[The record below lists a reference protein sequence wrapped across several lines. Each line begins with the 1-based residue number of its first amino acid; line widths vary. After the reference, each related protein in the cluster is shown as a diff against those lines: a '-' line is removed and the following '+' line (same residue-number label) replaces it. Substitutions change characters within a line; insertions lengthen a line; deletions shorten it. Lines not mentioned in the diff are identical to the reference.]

1 MVKKLVSPTIFVL
14 LQLPALSLLSGC
26 TNVDEKLVSEQT
38 TEADFTFSFDD
49 AAVALPSPASVKL
62 GPDGRFDSRF
72 QGNIN
77 YLRYQHDYYGQEMLE
92 AFAMRHYSPGK
103 LLERV
108 WDGEYAG
115 KWLDGYMGI
124 KLPMDR
130 ELNHWEK
137 AWDIWNQWYALT
149 GLLTHYELRG
159 RRASLEAASRVG
171 EWIVTTFRP
180 IKDKN
185 SLFFEGE
192 VDGFTKVAVIKQ
204 LVRLYRHTGNKDL
217 LEFVGQVIQH
227 YPPIQQMLSS
237 GEPYLVHPYMLG
249 AVLGGVVEFALVTR
263 DYKMLVKVEQVWD
276 GLVNDH
282 LFPTGS
288 LGDREDLNDDPLN
301 DTPGGQLQET
311 CATVEWILFTQE
323 LYSITGRMKYAEALE
338 LTCYNALLAAQSAD
352 GMKWCYWT
360 PLRYSKHWF
369 HGPTR
374 CCFWSGP
381 RGIARLPQLIYAVK
395 DNVVYV
401 NFFETSSATLNTTG
415 GQVRVT
421 QASEFPEI
429 GNSIITLK
437 TPPGWK
443 GTLRI
448 RVPGWSKEFQAKLD
462 GSLVPNDCD
471 VKGYCDVNLVESSE
485 YQLEVQFNI
494 PLVLEQ
500 LSPDDYVI
508 RRGPEVLSIDIRDNI
523 DTWLGADDLITIPED
538 IVVEQIKS
546 YRKHQWPGPADFST
560 SRRRYAV
567 SLNDDRTS
575 EPRSVILTPYADAG
589 NEGAA
594 FRTVFPL
601 AKEEN

>member
-14 LQLPALSLLSGC
+14 LQLPALGLLSGC

-149 GLLTHYELRG
+149 GLLTHYELRD

-204 LVRLYRHTGNKDL
+204 LVRLYRHTGNEDL

-227 YPPIQQMLSS
+227 YPPILRQHR
-237 GEPYLVHPYMLG
+237 YWYHHIHPFNKCSR
-249 AVLGGVVEFALVTR
+249 VVNPTWFIPICSAL
-263 DYKMLVKVEQVWD
+263 
-276 GLVNDH
+276 
-282 LFPTGS
+282 
-288 LGDREDLNDDPLN
+288 
-301 DTPGGQLQET
+301 
-311 CATVEWILFTQE
+311 
-323 LYSITGRMKYAEALE
+323 
-338 LTCYNALLAAQSAD
+338 
-352 GMKWCYWT
+352 
-360 PLRYSKHWF
+360 
-369 HGPTR
+369 
-374 CCFWSGP
+374 FW
-381 RGIARLPQLIYAVK
+381 
-395 DNVVYV
+395 VV
-401 NFFETSSATLNTTG
+401 
-415 GQVRVT
+415 
-421 QASEFPEI
+421 
-429 GNSIITLK
+429 
-437 TPPGWK
+437 
-443 GTLRI
+443 
-448 RVPGWSKEFQAKLD
+448 
-462 GSLVPNDCD
+462 
-471 VKGYCDVNLVESSE
+471 
-485 YQLEVQFNI
+485 
-494 PLVLEQ
+494 
-500 LSPDDYVI
+500 
-508 RRGPEVLSIDIRDNI
+508 
-523 DTWLGADDLITIPED
+523 
-538 IVVEQIKS
+538 
-546 YRKHQWPGPADFST
+546 
-560 SRRRYAV
+560 
-567 SLNDDRTS
+567 
-575 EPRSVILTPYADAG
+575 
-589 NEGAA
+589 
-594 FRTVFPL
+594 
-601 AKEEN
+601 